1 MQFREETTGGR
12 VSVFLRHLEEVGEGE
27 EDAQDVVAEL
37 GRLLVVLRQL
47 ARERA
52 HQRLVL
58 DQVLEAAD
66 EVAELCMYMER
77 RPGRGAADVAPTTT
91 TRRGRGRG
99 SDDET
104 MRRARSQPWCA
115 RREVPGG
122 RGRGSSAPPRRERE
136 SERRAPSPSAAHH
149 RPVVT
154 PLGRRGAISR
164 TPPPKEP
171 TLSAR
176 HDVGVCVWCVGRGVR
191 RERCDDDDYDD
202 DRRALRMV

>member
-136 SERRAPSPSAAHH
+136 RATGTVALRR
-149 RPVVT
+149 
-154 PLGRRGAISR
+154 
-164 TPPPKEP
+164 PPPASRDTTRPSRRNIKDP
-171 TLSAR
+171 PPRRSPLSPRDTTWVCACGVWDEVCDER
-176 HDVGVCVWCVGRGVR
+176 DVTTTTTTTT
-191 RERCDDDDYDD
+191 D
-202 DRRALRMV
+202 AP